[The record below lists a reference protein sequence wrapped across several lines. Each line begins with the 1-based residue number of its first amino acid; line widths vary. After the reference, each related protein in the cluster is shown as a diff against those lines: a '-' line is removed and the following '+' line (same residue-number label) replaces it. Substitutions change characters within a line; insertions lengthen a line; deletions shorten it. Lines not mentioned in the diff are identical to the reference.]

1 MAEALVYAVLGTTVA
16 VVLGLE
22 ADEVEGTT
30 ERHPIAQLCAAAGPV
45 TALVGVLFMKVRA
58 SLRKGSAVF
67 LLCWVAPIATL
78 LGMVFSGYYNLVAYA
93 ILAYCPACV
102 TYFSA
107 LHSVRTRISQ
117 AKTPLLASILTSSL
131 CALLPFW
138 GVAFTVYEIA
148 RIEDLDRS
156 FVRRLVYIL
165 AIPFLLSLVLAWN
178 YLHFLYFVPD
188 HSHSSPLSNW
198 SIPPLSLQL
207 ALKHDPHFLTP
218 SKFGRIQSQAH
229 LISSLVQLCGLV
241 GIEIG
246 LLVLIVRYVDG
257 LESNDVIY
265 LVAFYVPSLPLFT
278 FIGVIFAGSSLD
290 VYDKYWSGTVLG
302 VALPQL
308 CVYPAL
314 HWLQGQGA
322 TEVLSWVVGIS
333 FPASVLYWLSLSLLQ
348 EHSKPAYRLLAAV
361 LCVTLLVPVGVVLPL
376 YQVGGVQIGTF
387 WAVFSS
393 LCM

>member
-1 MAEALVYAVLGTTVA
+1 VAETLVYTALGTVVA

-22 ADEVEGTT
+22 AEEVKETT
-30 ERHPIAQLCAAAGPV
+30 ERHPLAQLCAAAGPV
-45 TALVGVLFMKVRA
+45 TALVGVLFMKIRA
-58 SLRKGSAVF
+58 SLGKGSAVF
-67 LLCWVAPIATL
+67 LLCWVVPIAVL

-107 LHSVRTRISQ
+107 LHSIRTRISQ
-117 AKTPLLASILTSSL
+117 TSSSLLASILTSSL

-148 RIEDLDRS
+148 RIEDLDRA
-156 FVRRLVYIL
+156 FVRKLVYIL

-188 HSHSSPLSNW
+188 KSHSSPLSNW
-198 SIPPLSLQL
+198 TIPPLSLQL
-207 ALKHDPHFLTP
+207 ALKHDPQFLAP
-218 SKFGRIQSQAH
+218 PKFGRIQSQAH
-229 LISSLVQLCGLV
+229 LISSLVQLFGLI

-257 LESNDVIY
+257 LESSDVIY

-278 FIGVIFAGSSLD
+278 FVGVIFAGSSLD
-290 VYDKYWSGTVLG
+290 IYDKYWSGTVLG

-314 HWLQGQGA
+314 HWIQGQGA

-348 EHSKPAYRLLAAV
+348 ERNKPAYRLLTAV
-361 LCVTLLVPVGVVLPL
+361 LCVALLIPVGVVLPL
-376 YQVGGVQIGTF
+376 YKVGGVKMGTF

>member
-1 MAEALVYAVLGTTVA
+1 MVYTALGTVVAIVLGI
-16 VVLGLE
+16 E
-22 ADEVEGTT
+22 AEEVQETT
-30 ERHPIAQLCAAAGPV
+30 ERHPLAKLCAAAGPV
-45 TALVGVLFMKVRA
+45 TALIGVLFMKIRA
-58 SLRKGSAVF
+58 SLWKGSVVF
-67 LLCWVAPIATL
+67 LLCWVVPIAIL
-78 LGMVFSGYYNLVAYA
+78 LGMVFSGYYDLVAYA

-107 LHSVRTRISQ
+107 LHSIRTRVSLSQ
-117 AKTPLLASILTSSL
+117 SPLLATILTSSL

-138 GVAFTVYEIA
+138 GVAFTIYQIA
-148 RIEDLDRS
+148 RLEDLDQS
-156 FVRRLVYIL
+156 FMRKLVYIL
-165 AIPFLLSLVLAWN
+165 AIPFLLSLILAWN

-188 HSHSSPLSNW
+188 KSHSSPLSNW
-198 SIPPLSLQL
+198 VIPPLSLQL
-207 ALKHDPHFLTP
+207 ALKHDPHYLASP
-218 SKFGRIQSQAH
+218 ALGRIQSQAH
-229 LISSLVQLCGLV
+229 LISSLVQLCALI

-257 LESNDVIY
+257 LESSDVMC

-278 FIGVIFAGSSLD
+278 FIGIIFAGSSLD
-290 VYDKYWSGTVLG
+290 IYDKYWSGTVLG

-314 HWLQGQGA
+314 HYIQEQGA

-348 EHSKPAYRLLAAV
+348 ERNKPAYRLLAAV
-361 LCVTLLVPVGVVLPL
+361 LCVALLIPVGVILPL
-376 YQVGGVQIGTF
+376 YKVGGVQIGTF
-387 WAVFSS
+387 WAIFSS